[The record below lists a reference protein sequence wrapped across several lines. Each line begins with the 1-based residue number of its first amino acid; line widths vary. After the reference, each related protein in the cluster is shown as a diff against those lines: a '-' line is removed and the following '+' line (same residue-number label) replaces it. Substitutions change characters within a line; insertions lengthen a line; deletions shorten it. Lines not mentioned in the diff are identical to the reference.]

1 MMITVSFEKI
11 YNKPRLGEPCS
22 VAVPAP
28 KGTLT
33 SPEKVRLY
41 DQDRQPIPVQ
51 VKTTAYWE
59 DHSIRWM
66 YLTFLADL
74 PANRETVYYCD
85 WSDTTEGTREQ
96 EATLTT
102 PIIVERRQETGE
114 IFVETGELS
123 FVLGEGSD
131 WLKTLQYGSR
141 TQKSEIIRGPFLRE
155 LSGERYQIYQDEWKI
170 LEQGP
175 IRVVLEGKGHFR
187 ETAGTPSLEKLETV
201 MTITVYAGKPWI
213 DMGILLTN
221 MGEGK
226 LRIDSYT
233 MEYHPYSKGEGRS
246 GQVRTCA
253 AASNYRTQ
261 FLTDENGGYVEK
273 RIDGEYLKY
282 EANEHFPETFYG
294 TLFADHTDDLGGLTA
309 TVYQAQQ
316 NYPKAV
322 SAQSDGLT
330 ISLVP
335 ERMEA
340 VVMWPGMA
348 REQKVLFAFHPQDT
362 TLEDINFV
370 STVYQMPDR
379 PLLKPEIFQAAGVF
393 ENVFVTNQN
402 QNAELALTA
411 KADTKS
417 RCYGMMN
424 WGDAPDGGYTM
435 QGRGDGEPVWTN
447 NEYDYPHACALM
459 YARTG
464 VRRFLDYLLVSAK
477 HQMDVDICHYSQDPL
492 ILHGQY
498 EHSNSHCA
506 SRVVVCSHQWV
517 EGLID
522 YYHFTGEHRA
532 LESAIGIGENVL
544 RLLNSPALQ
553 KPGGANARETGWAL
567 RTLTALYQE
576 TGEEHWLGKCEWIVG
591 HFEEWKKEYGLWL
604 SPYLDH
610 TSIRVVFMIS
620 IAVCSLM
627 RYYRVRPSERIK
639 NMMLEAVDDLLEN
652 ARLENGLFYY
662 KELPSLKRNCNNT
675 IILEALSYAFE
686 LTGDK
691 KYLEAGIKTFE
702 VSMSVN
708 QLGGMVAE
716 KKIVGDAVIVTGPGP
731 KGFAQSFLPLVTYYR
746 LAAQEGLLTI

>member
-1 MMITVSFEKI
+1 MMIPLYFEKI
-11 YNKPRLGEPCS
+11 YNKPRQGEPCS
-22 VAVPAP
+22 VAIPAA
-28 KGTLT
+28 KGALT
-33 SPEKVRLY
+33 SLETVRIYNQEK
-41 DQDRQPIPVQ
+41 QPVPVQ
-51 VKTTAYWE
+51 TKATAYWE

-66 YLTFLADL
+66 YLTFPADL
-74 PANRETVYYCD
+74 PANQETVYYCD
-85 WSDTTEGTREQ
+85 WTNLQAEKAPVTD
-96 EATLTT
+96 TLT
-102 PIIVERRQETGE
+102 VEFKQETGE
-114 IFVETGELS
+114 IFVDTGALS
-123 FVLGEGSD
+123 FVLVQGSD
-131 WLKTLQYGSR
+131 WFKTFQYGDR
-141 TQKSEIIRGPFLRE
+141 PQSEETIRGPFLKE
-155 LSGERYQIYQDEWKI
+155 LSGERYRIYQDEWKI
-170 LEQGP
+170 LEHGSVRS
-175 IRVVLEGKGHFR
+175 ILEGKGHFQ
-187 ETAGTPSLEKLETV
+187 ETAGAANAEKLETV
-201 MTITVYAGKPWI
+201 LTLTVYAGKPWI
-213 DMGILLTN
+213 EMGILLTN
-221 MGEGK
+221 STESK
-226 LRIDSYT
+226 LRVDSYT
-233 MEYHPYSKGEGRS
+233 MEYRPYTKGEKRP

-253 AASNYRTQ
+253 GASNYQTQ
-261 FLTDENGGYVEK
+261 FLTDDNGGYVEK

-294 TLFADHTDDLGGLTA
+294 TLFADHSDELGGLTA

-330 ISLVP
+330 VSLVP
-335 ERMEA
+335 ERMEP
-340 VVMWPGMA
+340 VVFWPGMA
-348 REQKVLFAFHPQDT
+348 REQKVLFAFHPRET
-362 TLEDINFV
+362 TLDEINFV

-379 PLLKPEIFQAAGVF
+379 PLLSPEVFQAAGVF
-393 ENVFVTNQN
+393 ENVFVTHKN

-411 KADTKS
+411 KADSKS
-417 RCYGMMN
+417 HCYGMLN

-477 HQMDVDICHYSQDPL
+477 HQIDVDICHYSQDPL
-492 ILHGQY
+492 LLHGQY

-506 SRVVVCSHQWV
+506 SRVIVCSHQWV

-522 YYHFTGEHRA
+522 YYHFTGELRA

-544 RLLNSPALQ
+544 RLLDAPKLQ
-553 KPGGANARETGWAL
+553 KPGSANARETGWAL
-567 RTLTALYQE
+567 RTLTALYRE
-576 TGEEHWLGKCEWIVG
+576 TGEDHWLSKCEWIVG
-591 HFEEWKKEYGLWL
+591 HFEEWKQEYGLWL
-604 SPYLDH
+604 SPYMDH

-627 RYYRVRPSERIK
+627 RYYRVRPSEQIK
-639 NMMLEAVDDLLEN
+639 KMMLDAVDDLVEN

-662 KELPSLKRNCNNT
+662 KELPSLKRNGNNT
-675 IILEALSYAFE
+675 IILEALSYAYE

-691 KYLEAGIKTFE
+691 KYLEAGMKTFE
-702 VSMSVN
+702 VSMSVG

-746 LAAQEGLLTI
+746 LAAQEGLLTL